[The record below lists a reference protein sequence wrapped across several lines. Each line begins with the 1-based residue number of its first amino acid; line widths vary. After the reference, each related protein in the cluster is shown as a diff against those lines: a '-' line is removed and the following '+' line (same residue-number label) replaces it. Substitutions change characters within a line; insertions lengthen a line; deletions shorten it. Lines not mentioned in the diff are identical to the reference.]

1 MKKDWGLYAVLALLL
16 LVTPLVARVVSPRPT
31 PLPKGTGVGEFRQS
45 WRVLEP
51 ITRRNLSIYPV
62 VSTLGADTSAF
73 LTLDEGLA
81 AGSVRILERGQVESA
96 LYRRRNPERWPRQQQ
111 QEWPGSGASVNEL
124 VLVNDSSRPLI
135 LLAGEVVSGG
145 KQNRIIGADL
155 VVPPKSDPL
164 PLTVFCVE
172 HGRWSAGGGA
182 FGAGKAIAHPEIR
195 KQAQL
200 HKSQQGVWESVE
212 RLASGLAAASPTQDY
227 AHVLNSPAAKRRMD
241 EVAASI
247 EGEYERELRDQI
259 RGRGAVGVVVAI
271 NGEVVWSDVFSSPD
285 LFRKYWPK
293 LLRSYVMEA
302 ESRAWGFDEPG
313 QGHKMFGVPG
323 VKQAESFLLEDR
335 GRVSIKTEPAAY
347 RRTEISSGDYQIV
360 ALEAVEK
367 SEESGLLIHYN
378 KMERG

>member
-16 LVTPLVARVVSPRPT
+16 LVTPLMARVISPRPV

-62 VSTLGADTSAF
+62 ISTLATDTSAF

-96 LYRRRNPERWPRQQQ
+96 LYRRRNPERWPRQQ
-111 QEWPGSGASVNEL
+111 EPWGGGASVNEL
-124 VLVNDSSRPLI
+124 MLVNDSSRPLI

-155 VVPPKSDPL
+155 VVPPKSEPL

-172 HGRWSAGGGA
+172 HGRWSVGGGA
-182 FGAGKAIAHPEIR
+182 FGSAQAMAHPEIR
-195 KQAQL
+195 KQAQVD
-200 HKSQQGVWESVE
+200 KSQQGVWESVE
-212 RLASGLAAASPTQDY
+212 RAASGLAAASPTQDY
-227 AHVLNSPAAKRRMD
+227 AHVLNSPAAKRRVE
-241 EVAASI
+241 EVATSI

-259 RGRGAVGVVVAI
+259 PGRGAVGVVVAI
-271 NGEVVWSDVFSSPD
+271 NGQLVWSDVFSSAD

-302 ESRAWGFDEPG
+302 ESRAWGFAEPG
-313 QGHKMFGVPG
+313 QGRKMFGVPG

-335 GRVSIKTEPAAY
+335 GRVNIKMEPGAY

-360 ALEAVEK
+360 ALEAMGK
-367 SEESGLLIHYN
+367 SEDSGLLIHYN
-378 KMERG
+378 KMEQG

>member
-16 LVTPLVARVVSPRPT
+16 LVPPLMARVIFPRPM

-62 VSTLGADTSAF
+62 ISSLAADTSAF

-81 AGSVRILERGQVESA
+81 SGSVRILERGQVESA
-96 LYRRRNPERWPRQQQ
+96 LYRRRNPEHWPRP
-111 QEWPGSGASVNEL
+111 QEPWGGGASVNEL

-155 VVPPKSDPL
+155 VVPPKSEPL

-172 HGRWSAGGGA
+172 HGRWSSGGGG
-182 FGAGKAIAHPEIR
+182 FGSAQAMAHPEIR
-195 KQAQL
+195 RQAQV

-212 RLASGLAAASPTQDY
+212 RAASGLAAASPTQDY
-227 AHVLNSPAAKRRMD
+227 ASVLNSPAAKRRVE

-247 EGEYERELRDQI
+247 EGEYERELRDQV

-271 NGEVVWSDVFSSPD
+271 NGQLVWSDVFSSPD

-302 ESRAWGFDEPG
+302 ESRGWGFDESG
-313 QGHKMFGVPG
+313 GERKMFGVPG
-323 VKQAESFLLEDR
+323 VKQAEMFLLEDR
-335 GRVSIKTEPAAY
+335 GRVNIKMEPAAY

-360 ALEAVEK
+360 ALEAVGK
-367 SEESGLLIHYN
+367 SEDSGLLIHYN
-378 KMERG
+378 KMEQG

>member
-16 LVTPLVARVVSPRPT
+16 AVTPLMARVISPRPT

-62 VSTLGADTSAF
+62 ISTLATDTSAF

-96 LYRRRNPERWPRQQQ
+96 LYRRRNPERWPRQQ
-111 QEWPGSGASVNEL
+111 EPWGGGASVNEL
-124 VLVNDSSRPLI
+124 MLVNDSSRPLI

-155 VVPPKSDPL
+155 VVPPKSEPL

-182 FGAGKAIAHPEIR
+182 FGSAQAMAHPEIR
-195 KQAQL
+195 KQAQVD
-200 HKSQQGVWESVE
+200 KSQQGVWESVE
-212 RLASGLAAASPTQDY
+212 RAASGLAAASPTQDY
-227 AHVLNSPAAKRRMD
+227 AHVLSSPAAKRRVE
-241 EVAASI
+241 EVATSI

-259 RGRGAVGVVVAI
+259 RGQGAVGVVVAI
-271 NGEVVWSDVFSSPD
+271 NGQLVWSDVFSSAD

-302 ESRAWGFDEPG
+302 ESRAWGFAEPA
-313 QGHKMFGVPG
+313 QERKMFGVPG

-335 GRVSIKTEPAAY
+335 GRVDIKMEPGAY

-360 ALEAVEK
+360 ALEAVGK
-367 SEESGLLIHYN
+367 SEDSGLLIHYN
-378 KMERG
+378 KMEQG